1 MFLDFAQ
8 CISDVLTCSMSSP
21 SPRFASITG
30 SPYAKVL
37 PVTTACFLVN
47 ACMGM
52 GFLSLPYWFVQAGLL
67 AGCAIVITCGIVATM
82 SSLWIVASMANYEAL
97 KKSGDHAS
105 PDFTFTSPE
114 IHLSGMVSLGC
125 GTWGNRA
132 FIVALHFFVSGA
144 LWSYGTTVASS
155 MASIVPLPTPFGGFL
170 TCDIYLDHTPACRAL
185 YSEWLILFAAVVVPL
200 ACKDLKDQAKFQM
213 AMTAARFLLVAMIL
227 GDCSRMASLER
238 FQEVPAARSSG
249 YAGCCGAA
257 VFSFALQYSIP
268 EAVQDMA
275 DKRRHIKNVVTA
287 AVVVCA
293 FVFVMV
299 GISVPLA
306 FGSGV
311 EPLATLNWAT
321 MGDPDPAGWQ
331 VVFRTVLMIAPVLDL
346 AAAFPI
352 QAICLGDNLRSSI
365 AGEDSDSRAG
375 FRLAASLPPLVG
387 ALVIYDV
394 SGIVAVTGLCGLG
407 VCLVLPAMLLLG
419 STQKLN
425 DRFGARSCEKSPAWG
440 WYCSTE
446 AVVAIQAVVA
456 VLVLGTVAATAE
468 GY

>member
-1 MFLDFAQ
+1 
-8 CISDVLTCSMSSP
+8 MSSG
-21 SPRFASITG
+21 PRFASVAG
-30 SPYAKVL
+30 SPYTKVL

-52 GFLSLPYWFVQAGLL
+52 GFLSLPYWFVQAGVV
-67 AGCAIVITCGIVATM
+67 AGSAIVITCGTVATM

-97 KKSGDHAS
+97 KKSMDRRS
-105 PDFTFTSPE
+105 PDFTFSSPE

-132 FIVALHFFVSGA
+132 FIVALHLFVSGA

-155 MASIVPLPTPFGGFL
+155 MANIVPLPTPFGGFL
-170 TCDIYLDHTPACRAL
+170 TCDIYLDHSAACRAL
-185 YSEWLILFAAVVVPL
+185 YSEWLVLFGAVVVPL

-227 GDCSRMASLER
+227 GDCSRVATVDR
-238 FQEVPAARSSG
+238 FHEVPAARSAG

-275 DKRRHIKNVVTA
+275 DKHKYMKNVVTS
-287 AVVVCA
+287 AVSMCA
-293 FVFVMV
+293 VVFVMV

-306 FGSGV
+306 FGSAV

-321 MGDPDPAGWQ
+321 MGEPEPAAWQ

-365 AGEDSDSRAG
+365 AGEDNQNRAG

-419 STQKLN
+419 TTRKLN
-425 DRFGARSCEKSPAWG
+425 DQFGARSCEANPAWG
-440 WYCSTE
+440 WFCRTE
-446 AVVAIQAVVA
+446 AVVATQAVVG
-456 VLVLGTVAATAE
+456 VLVVGTVVATAK
-468 GY
+468 GSS